1 MKSQY
6 ESTKVIELGSCAFRQ
21 WRATHSRC
29 HYLHG
34 YQLIAKF
41 WFGGS
46 HLDDKHWLVDFGSLK
61 DLKAQLNYLFDHT
74 MCVAGDDPELE
85 TFKELNSRGVIQLRI
100 FEKGVGIERTAE
112 VVFDIA
118 QQYITSITSG
128 RCWVEKVEVFEH
140 EANSATYTAKTKAES
155 VERIE
160 SPAVVAETSTGSTAL
175 PETPAEINISAAT
188 PTQTYST
195 AAPITNPVSSG
206 KGGWFEGTTWG

>member
-29 HYLHG
+29 HFVHG

-46 HLDDKHWLVDFGSLK
+46 HLDDKHWLVDFGGLK

-100 FEKGVGIERTAE
+100 FDKGVGIERTAE

-160 SPAVVAETSTGSTAL
+160 SPAVVAETSTGSTSL
-175 PETPAEINISAAT
+175 PEPPAEINISALT
-188 PTQTYST
+188 PTQTHST
-195 AAPITNPVSSG
+195 AAPVTNIVSSG
-206 KGGWFEGTTWG
+206 KGGWFEGTSWG

>member
-6 ESTKVIELGSCAFRQ
+6 ESTKVIELGSCTFRQ
-21 WRATHSRC
+21 WGAKHSNCR
-29 HYLHG
+29 YLHG

-46 HLDDKHWLVDFGSLK
+46 HLDDKQWLVDFGGLK
-61 DLKAQLNYLFDHT
+61 ELKGQLNYLFDHT
-74 MCVAGDDPELE
+74 TCIAGDDPALE
-85 TFKELNSRGVIQLRI
+85 TFKELNSKGLIQLRI

-118 QQYITSITSG
+118 QQYICSLTSG

-140 EANSATYTAKTKAES
+140 EDNSAIYTAPSKAEP

-160 SPAVVAETSTGSTAL
+160 SPAVVAETSTGNTSL
-175 PETPAEINISAAT
+175 PEPPAEINISAAT
-188 PTQTYST
+188 PTQTHST
-195 AAPITNPVSSG
+195 AAPIFNSVSSG

>member
-21 WRATHSRC
+21 WRATHSHCRFI
-29 HYLHG
+29 HG

-46 HLDDKHWLVDFGSLK
+46 HLDDNHWLVDFGGLK
-61 DLKAQLNYLFDHT
+61 DLKEQLNYLFDHT

-85 TFKELNSRGVIQLRI
+85 TFKELNSKGVIQLRI

-118 QQYITSITSG
+118 QQYINSLTSG

-140 EANSATYTAKTKAES
+140 EANSATFTAKAKAES

-175 PETPAEINISAAT
+175 PESPAEINISAST